1 MSKYHHSYTFGSS
14 AIFFVRQPS
23 DFNSTLSC
31 ARSKKA
37 KSASVC
43 PHPFRV
49 YFPIGSP
56 FGAEAVLVSRSDFI
70 TASVELSERKQ
81 PARLGRTR
89 TAIVAPW
96 IERRLDGR
104 QYLRVASLVIT
115 AAPQSAALS
124 SLIR

>member
-49 YFPIGSP
+49 YFPVGSP
-56 FGAEAVLVSRSDFI
+56 FGACFS
-70 TASVELSERKQ
+70 ASVKAVDLSLPIECCASWLSIHVGGEATDALGIL
-81 PARLGRTR
+81 PIARSGDFL
-89 TAIVAPW
+89 IPHV
-96 IERRLDGR
+96 ERR
-104 QYLRVASLVIT
+104 
-115 AAPQSAALS
+115 
-124 SLIR
+124 